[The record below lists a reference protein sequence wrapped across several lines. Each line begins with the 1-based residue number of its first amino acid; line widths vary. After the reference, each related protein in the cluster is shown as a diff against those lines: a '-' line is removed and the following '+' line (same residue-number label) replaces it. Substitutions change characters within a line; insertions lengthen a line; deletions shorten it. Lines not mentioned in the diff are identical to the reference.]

1 MMEDVMGVRE
11 VFVAEM
17 RVKDERARK
26 DMVG

>member
-1 MMEDVMGVRE
+1 MMEDVMGMRE
-11 VFVAEM
+11 VLVAEM